1 LGLRKAVR
9 GDFTRTTGKLTMH
22 QSSLEI
28 LDKGYALTFTFIAST
43 EEDIEPLIDNL
54 TFGK

>member
-1 LGLRKAVR
+1 VGVQKTVR
-9 GDFTRTTGKLTMH
+9 GDFTRTTGQLTMH

-43 EEDIEPLIDNL
+43 EEDIEQLIDNL